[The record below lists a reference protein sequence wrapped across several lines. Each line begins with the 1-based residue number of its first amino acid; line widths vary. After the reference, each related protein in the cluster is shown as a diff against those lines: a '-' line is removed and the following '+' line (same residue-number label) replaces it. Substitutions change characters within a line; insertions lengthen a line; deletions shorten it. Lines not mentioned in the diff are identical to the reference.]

1 MKNIKYF
8 RSILTLAMLCMISIA
23 FGQDAAPGAAAPAP
37 KVSLLADVNFILTV
51 VAIVLVG
58 VIYLLAQTT
67 FWTTTIQLEKFKDK
81 SKAALILLLVGA
93 GMSPLM
99 SMAQD
104 AAAPISTEVVASPGV
119 LTYVLLSVVAVEIM
133 VIMFLSKNIIGMLA
147 KTVATTGAPAAASTS
162 TSGLAALWE
171 KLNDFKPI
179 EREAELETGH
189 DYDGI
194 RELDNNIPS
203 WFTAAFIA
211 SIIFAVIYLWR
222 YHVSQSAPL
231 QIEEYT
237 IAMEKAEIEKEAFL
251 KTQGSSVDENT
262 VTLLGDAD
270 IAKGK
275 EIFTAKCT
283 SCHGVEGNS
292 MPNGVGPNL
301 SDDYWIHGNDIKDIF
316 KTVKYGYVEK
326 GMLSWKD
333 NLSATQIAQ
342 VSSFVK
348 SIDGKN
354 LPGGKEPQGEKVA
367 K

>member
-1 MKNIKYF
+1 MKNIKYL
-8 RSILTLAMLCMISIA
+8 RNVLSLVMLGMVSIA
-23 FGQDAAPGAAAPAP
+23 LGQDVAPVAAAPAP
-37 KVSLLADVNFILTV
+37 KVNLLTDVNFILTV

-67 FWTTTIQLEKFKDK
+67 YWTTVSQLDKLKDK
-81 SKAALILLLVGA
+81 SRAVLILVLLAAGA
-93 GMSPLM
+93 SPLM
-99 SMAQD
+99 SIAQD
-104 AAAPISTEVVASPGV
+104 AAPATTAVASPST
-119 LTYVLLSVVAVEIM
+119 LTYVLLSVVAAEIL
-133 VIMFLSKNIIGMLA
+133 VIMMLGKNIIGMVA
-147 KTVATTGAPAAASTS
+147 KTAETLGNTNIPKSTS
-162 TSGLAALWE
+162 SLAALWD
-171 KLNDFKPI
+171 KLNNFKPI

-203 WFTAAFIA
+203 WFTAAFVA
-211 SIIFAVIYLWR
+211 SIIFAVVYLWR
-222 YHVSQSAPL
+222 YHIAQSAPL
-231 QIEEYT
+231 QIEEYN
-237 IAMEKAEIEKEAFL
+237 IAMEKAELEKEAFL
-251 KTQGSSVDENT
+251 KTQGSSVDENN

-283 SCHGVEGNS
+283 SCHGAEGNS

-316 KTVKYGYVEK
+316 KTIKYGYVEK

-354 LPGGKEPQGEKVA
+354 IAGGKEPQGEKAA

>member
-8 RSILTLAMLCMISIA
+8 RNILALLMVGMISIA
-23 FGQDAAPGAAAPAP
+23 FGQDAAPVAAAPVP
-37 KVSLLADVNFILTV
+37 KANLLTDVNFILTV

-67 FWTTTIQLEKFKDK
+67 YWTTAAQLDKLKDK
-81 SKAALILLLVGA
+81 SKAAIILVLLAAGA
-93 GMSPLM
+93 SPLM
-99 SMAQD
+99 SIAQD
-104 AAAPISTEVVASPGV
+104 AVPTATAVASPSTI
-119 LTYVLLSVVAVEIM
+119 TYVLLTVVAAEIL
-133 VIMFLSKNIIGMLA
+133 VILFLSKNIIGMVA
-147 KTVATTGAPAAASTS
+147 KTAETLGTTSITKS
-162 TSGLAALWE
+162 SSGLAALWD
-171 KLNDFKPI
+171 KSNNFKPM

-203 WFTAAFIA
+203 WFTAAFVA
-211 SIIFAVIYLWR
+211 SIIFAGAYLWR
-222 YHVSQSAPL
+222 YHVAQSAPL
-231 QIEEYT
+231 QIEEYN
-237 IAMEKAEIEKEAFL
+237 IAMEKAELEKEAFL
-251 KTQGSSVDENT
+251 KTQGSSVDENN

-283 SCHGVEGNS
+283 SCHGAEGNS

-301 SDDYWIHGNDIKDIF
+301 SDDFWIHGNDIKDIF
-316 KTVKYGYVEK
+316 KTIKYGYVEK
-326 GMLSWKD
+326 GMLAWKD

-354 LPGGKEPQGEKVA
+354 IAGGKEPQGDKVA